1 VHDLQS
7 EIDKVSRQEL
17 KRIVNELPT
26 DSELDLNKKKMIK
39 KMKADKKKSNLM
51 AMLKTVKRR
60 KADDLVAEATSEL
73 EQIEKIVEATPV
85 DISSAD
91 FVTDET
97 SDEPKKTRPKLELP
111 MPKRFKPEVLKEWD
125 KEFQLAIPA
134 FA

>member
-1 VHDLQS
+1 
-7 EIDKVSRQEL
+7 
-17 KRIVNELPT
+17 
-26 DSELDLNKKKMIK
+26 MIK
-39 KMKADKKKSNLM
+39 KMKADKKKNNLM

-97 SDEPKKTRPKLELP
+97 SEGPKKTRPKLELP

-134 FA
+134 FV